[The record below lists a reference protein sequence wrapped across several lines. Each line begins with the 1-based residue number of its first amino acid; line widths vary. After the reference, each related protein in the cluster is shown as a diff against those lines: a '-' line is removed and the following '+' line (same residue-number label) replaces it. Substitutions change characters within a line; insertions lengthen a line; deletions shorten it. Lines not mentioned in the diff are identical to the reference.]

1 MIQHDIQTSF
11 TQKKSH
17 NKLLIFVCY
26 SVTVVLKCLIC
37 SEIWRNVNWR
47 LSIKFCRYVMC
58 TWQLNAESRSDWTS
72 LRYCMMQSYLQYCE
86 TYILDTLKETKHAWS
101 ICSHILITWLI
112 NHMISQ
118 LSWLWLS
125 VELKKIILLS
135 ALIKNG
141 PWSTHYA
148 LGSVLSSGQRA

>member
-1 MIQHDIQTSF
+1 MKLDICTELRSVNVIQTFICCVPQKIYVLVHRLIHIMWNLTIKQDKKGNPQTNTKNKNSHLLIQHDIQTSF

-86 TYILDTLKETKHAWS
+86 TYFGYFKR
-101 ICSHILITWLI
+101 
-112 NHMISQ
+112 N
-118 LSWLWLS
+118 
-125 VELKKIILLS
+125 
-135 ALIKNG
+135 
-141 PWSTHYA
+141 
-148 LGSVLSSGQRA
+148 